1 MDNLPIS
8 LIVSVIGTFITG
20 TFTLFVFRR
29 WLEKRRENKQAPHL
43 LAWSIGLLMFFLG
56 MLSQVVLFFT
66 WSPFFFSLW
75 YWSGGLM
82 VAAWLGQGTLYLLWR
97 KGNVARNVQMVL
109 ILVSLMTLPMTF
121 ITQFRPENWHPG
133 ADMTEIYRD
142 VTETDEAGET
152 IVVTPGIF
160 PASSRGTVRFF
171 SPIMNIWGTITL
183 VGGAIYSALLFRR
196 KQIMRDRMI
205 GNLLIATGGLFPA
218 FGGAL
223 IRLGDPSFKYF
234 GEMAG
239 AILIFIGFMMASRA
253 VDEVR
258 EQAESRKRP
267 AQAIG
272 D

>member
-1 MDNLPIS
+1 MAELPVS
-8 LIVSVIGTFITG
+8 LIVSIIGTVVTG
-20 TFTLFVFRR
+20 IFTFLVFRR
-29 WLEKRRENKQAPHL
+29 WLEKRREDKKAPHL
-43 LAWSIGLLMFFLG
+43 LAWSIGLLMFFFG
-56 MLSQVVLFFT
+56 MLSQAVLYFT

-82 VAAWLGQGTLYLLWR
+82 VAAWLGQGTLYLLAR
-97 KGNVARNVQMVL
+97 KGNIARNVQMVL

-121 ITQFRPENWHPG
+121 MTQFRPENWHPG

-142 VTETDEAGET
+142 TTDAAGNVTTD
-152 IVVTPGIF
+152 GIF

-183 VGGAIYSALLFRR
+183 VGGAIYSAVLFRR

-205 GNLLIATGGLFPA
+205 GNLLIAAGGLFPA

-239 AILIFIGFMMASRA
+239 AVLIFIGFMMASRA

-258 EQAESRKRP
+258 DAAQQRKVRP
-267 AQAIG
+267 AEAAG

>member
-1 MDNLPIS
+1 MNDLPLS
-8 LIVSVIGTFITG
+8 LIVSIVGTVVTG
-20 TFTLFVFRR
+20 VFTFLVFRR
-29 WLEKRRENKQAPHL
+29 WLEKRREDKKAPHL

-56 MLSQVVLFFT
+56 LLSQVVLYFT
-66 WSPFFFSLW
+66 WSPFFFALW

-82 VAAWLGQGTLYLLWR
+82 VAAWLGQGTLYLLAR
-97 KGNVARNVQMVL
+97 KGNIARNVQMVL

-121 ITQFRPENWHPG
+121 MTQFRPENWHPG

-142 VTETDEAGET
+142 ATDADGNVTTA
-152 IVVTPGIF
+152 GIF

-183 VGGAIYSALLFRR
+183 VGGAIYSAVLFRR
-196 KQIMRDRMI
+196 KEIMRDRMI
-205 GNLLIATGGLFPA
+205 GNLLIAAGGLFPA

-239 AILIFIGFMMASRA
+239 AVLIFMGFMMASRA

-258 EQAESRKRP
+258 ESAQQRKTRP
-267 AQAIG
+267 AEAAG